1 LNAKSAAQSS
11 SVILGT
17 ITSASQSSGFQFPPP
32 APWLADVQR
41 RLRNSVGVPTAAG
54 PDGRWLA
61 SGVVY
66 AASSFFQATSD
77 MLPAEPYLHSSL
89 QGDLVAEFNSP
100 YGPIT
105 MVVSGDHALAMA
117 TVQGQPVQSRMQLA
131 GAQPDTLRAEL
142 AKITEALRTGR
153 YGPLDAVR

>member
-1 LNAKSAAQSS
+1 
-11 SVILGT
+11 
-17 ITSASQSSGFQFPPP
+17 
-32 APWLADVQR
+32 
-41 RLRNSVGVPTAAG
+41 
-54 PDGRWLA
+54 
-61 SGVVY
+61 
-66 AASSFFQATSD
+66 